1 MNGGINDIATRKEL
15 SVEEHKQRA
24 LHILLEVA
32 SFCDE
37 NELNIILLN
46 HFVSVRLFPYL
57 LVWLDWLSE
66 LFLIQ
71 Q

>member
-24 LHILLEVA
+24 LYILLEVA

-37 NELNIILLN
+37 HEIKY
-46 HFVSVRLFPYL
+46 YL
-57 LVWLDWLSE
+57 A
-66 LFLIQ
+66 
-71 Q
+71 

>member
-32 SFCDE
+32 SFC
-37 NELNIILLN
+37 LTTLY
-46 HFVSVRLFPYL
+46 LFDFFL
-57 LVWLDWLSE
+57 
-66 LFLIQ
+66 LFLYGLIGFANYF
-71 Q
+71 

>member
-24 LHILLEVA
+24 LYILLEVA

-37 NELNIILLN
+37 NEFILSCLTTLY
-46 HFVSVRLFPYL
+46 LF
-57 LVWLDWLSE
+57 DF
-66 LFLIQ
+66 FLIFLYGLIGCPNYF
-71 Q
+71 

>member
-32 SFCDE
+32 SFCD
-37 NELNIILLN
+37 
-46 HFVSVRLFPYL
+46 
-57 LVWLDWLSE
+57 
-66 LFLIQ
+66 
-71 Q
+71 

>member
-37 NELNIILLN
+37 NEIKYY
-46 HFVSVRLFPYL
+46 HA
-57 LVWLDWLSE
+57 
-66 LFLIQ
+66 
-71 Q
+71 

>member
-32 SFCDE
+32 SCDE
-37 NELNIILLN
+37 NEIKY
-46 HFVSVRLFPYL
+46 YL
-57 LVWLDWLSE
+57 A
-66 LFLIQ
+66 
-71 Q
+71 